1 MQDIV
6 LFVYNPFSGEN
17 FILMHLDY
25 IIEKYQKAGYCIIPF
40 RFTID
45 SSEKDLIELLKHP
58 YHHILISGGDGTVN
72 LVVNMLM
79 NNSIDTPIAVLP
91 AGTANDF
98 AKMLGNNSGIKDACR
113 RILKGKV
120 SRIDVGKVNSTYFV
134 NVLSAGLFT
143 EVSQRTPTMLK
154 NTFGK
159 MAYYMNSIQELPR
172 FRMMHLDVNSVEGTY
187 NDEAVVFFV
196 FNGRTA
202 GNLDIAHYSDETDGL
217 LDVIIIKNSNPIEAV
232 NVFMH
237 FFTNPIIKS
246 SYPSGVVHFKTK
258 ELSIEAKSD
267 IRIDIDGEQ
276 GPALPLNIT
285 CIHKALRVIR

>member
-1 MQDIV
+1 MRDIV

-17 FILMHLDY
+17 YILMHLDY
-25 IIEKYQKAGYCIIPF
+25 IIEEYQKAGYCLIPF

-45 SSEKDLIELLKHP
+45 SSEKDLVALMQHP
-58 YHHILISGGDGTVN
+58 YNHILISGGDGTVN
-72 LVVNMLM
+72 LVVNLMM
-79 NNSIDTPIAVLP
+79 NNGIDTPIAVLP

-98 AKMLGNNSGIKDACR
+98 AKMLGNQSGIKDACR
-113 RILKGKV
+113 RILRGTV

-143 EVSQRTPTMLK
+143 EVSQRTPAVLK

-172 FRMMHLDVNSVEGTY
+172 FRMMHLDVKAAEGQY
-187 NDEAVVFFV
+187 HDEAVIFFV

-217 LDVIIIKNSNPIEAV
+217 LDVIIIKNNNPIEAV

-246 SYPSGVVHFKTK
+246 SYPSGVVHFKTSA
-258 ELSIEAKSD
+258 LTIQAKND
-267 IRIDIDGEQ
+267 VRIDIDGEQ

-285 CIHKALRVIR
+285 CIHNALRVIR

>member
-1 MQDIV
+1 MNIV
-6 LFVYNPFSGEN
+6 LFIYNPFSGEN
-17 FILMHLDY
+17 YILMHLDY
-25 IIEKYQKAGYCIIPF
+25 IIEEYQKAGYCLIPF

-45 SSEKDLIELLKHP
+45 SRESDLVELIQQP

-72 LVVNMLM
+72 LVVNILM
-79 NNSIDTPIAVLP
+79 NNSINTPIAVLP

-98 AKMLGNNSGIKDACR
+98 AKMLGNNLGIKDACR
-113 RILKGKV
+113 KILKGKV

-159 MAYYMNSIQELPR
+159 MAYYMNSINELPR
-172 FRMMHLDVNSVEGTY
+172 FRMMHLNVEAAEGRY
-187 NDEAVVFFV
+187 NDEAVIFFV

-202 GNLDIAHYSDETDGL
+202 GNLDIAHYSDERDGL
-217 LDVIIIKNSNPIEAV
+217 LDVVIIKNNNPIDAV
-232 NVFMH
+232 NVFIH

-258 ELSIEAKSD
+258 ELTINAISGD

-276 GPALPLNIT
+276 GPGLPLKIS
-285 CIHKALRVIR
+285 CLHRALRVIR